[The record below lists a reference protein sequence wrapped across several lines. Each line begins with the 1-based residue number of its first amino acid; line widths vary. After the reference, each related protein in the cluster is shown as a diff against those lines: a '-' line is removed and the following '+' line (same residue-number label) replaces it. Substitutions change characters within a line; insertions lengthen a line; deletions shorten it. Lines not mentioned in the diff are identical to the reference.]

1 MTSDLVLSIV
11 LIVLVLAGIWAVIEV
26 ALTVR
31 SARRDIDSLTTSARE
46 VIEEAQPVIAKL
58 DGVVDELEP
67 AAKHLPPL
75 LEQTEQAVGEA
86 SDSLAKLG
94 TILDDVSSVSGA
106 ASSVSGAVNK
116 VAETAASSVA
126 GVVSRLRGTDPGE
139 EASALPEAQ
148 QSREQAVQERAARE
162 REVPQ
167 ETRYVDYGDVS
178 AAPAGS
184 AAASAPAGADAP
196 AANPTTTK
204 ETD

>member
-11 LIVLVLAGIWAVIEV
+11 LIVLVLVGIWAVVEV

-126 GVVSRLRGTDPGE
+126 GVMSRLRGTAPGE
-139 EASALPEAQ
+139 ETSALPEAQ

-178 AAPAGS
+178 AAT
-184 AAASAPAGADAP
+184 AGAAP
-196 AANPTTTK
+196 DDTPTATNPTTTK